1 MGMIHDSRIILS
13 YLIINIAI
21 RFTFTID
28 VIAFVI
34 IKNKNKFRKI
44 L

>member
-1 MGMIHDSRIILS
+1 MGMIHGSRIILS

-28 VIAFVI
+28 AFVI